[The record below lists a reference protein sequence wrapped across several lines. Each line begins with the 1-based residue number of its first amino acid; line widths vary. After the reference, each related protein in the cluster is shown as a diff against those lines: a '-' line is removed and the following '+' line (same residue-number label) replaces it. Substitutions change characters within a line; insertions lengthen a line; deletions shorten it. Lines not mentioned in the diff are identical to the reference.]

1 MSDFKKRSRS
11 MARDVFWQDRDRDA
25 YECTDCSRTGDEVAG
40 SFEVHHKDG
49 NPYNNNPENLVG
61 LCKAC
66 HALREDRRPSKD
78 SLRRI
83 MQQFQNGQHDT
94 TVTDDQLFLGVEE
107 IVKSLP
113 TRSVGLYASNS
124 GQINLAEK
132 LGYDSENHALSEQ
145 PRTRREAAVFHAGF
159 NAALGK
165 IWEDAIEPVRDEAQD
180 RAECAL
186 CGTSD
191 EHLHVE
197 PTARYGE
204 LDDRL
209 PFCGDCVK
217 GPLFD
222 ELEGEHAS
230 FDDVAEKMWSLVDEH
245 ASRDGSEGE
254 DLRKCEHCGGDRENQ
269 VHVKHDDG
277 TRTPLCRRCSL
288 KHAFG
293 QGKTQTE
300 TLVD

>member
-11 MARDVFWQDRDRDA
+11 MARDVFWQDRDRDG
-25 YECTDCSRTGDEVAG
+25 YECTDCGRGADEVAG

-83 MQQFQNGQHDT
+83 MEQFQKGQHDA

-113 TRSVGLYASNS
+113 TGSVGMYTSES

-132 LGYDSENHALSEQ
+132 LGYDSEYHALSEQ
-145 PRTRREAAVFHAGF
+145 PRTRREAAIFQAGF
-159 NAALGK
+159 DAALKK
-165 IWEDAIEPVRDEAQD
+165 IWEDAIEPVADEAQD

-186 CGTSD
+186 CGSD
-191 EHLHVE
+191 SHVHVQ
-197 PTARYGE
+197 PDATYGD

-209 PFCGDCVK
+209 PFCKDCSG

-222 ELEGEHAS
+222 ELESGHTS
-230 FDDVAEKMWSLVDEH
+230 FDDVAEKMWSLVEISEKVTRQEKQSDIPLSECCDVCGEKRENDVY
-245 ASRDGSEGE
+245 ANMEDGS
-254 DLRKCEHCGGDRENQ
+254 RK
-269 VHVKHDDG
+269 
-277 TRTPLCRRCSL
+277 PLCRSCAIGMARR
-288 KHAFG
+288 KMR
-293 QGKTQTE
+293 
-300 TLVD
+300 

>member
-11 MARDVFWQDRDRDA
+11 MVRDVFWQDRDREG
-25 YECTDCSRTGDEVAG
+25 YECTDCGRGAGEVSG

-83 MQQFQNGQHDT
+83 MEQFQKGQHDT

-113 TRSVGLYASNS
+113 TGSVGMYASNS

-132 LGYDSENHALSEQ
+132 LGYESEYHALSEQ
-145 PRTRREAAVFHAGF
+145 PRTRREAAIFQAGF
-159 NAALGK
+159 DAALK
-165 IWEDAIEPVRDEAQD
+165 KVWEDAIEPVADEAQD

-186 CGTSD
+186 CGSD
-191 EHLHVE
+191 SRVHVQ
-197 PTARYGE
+197 PDATYGE

-209 PFCGDCVK
+209 PFCKECSE

-222 ELEGEHAS
+222 ELESGHIS
-230 FDDVAEKMWSLVDEH
+230 FDDVAKKMWSLVNQQ
-245 ASRDGSEGE
+245 ASSDGTEG
-254 DLRKCEHCGGDRENQ
+254 DSLKKCEMCGKERENQ
-269 VHVKHDDG
+269 VHVIHDDG
-277 TRTPLCRRCSL
+277 TQTPICRRCGV

-293 QGKTQTE
+293 QGKSQTE